1 MSNGYFFSN
10 LSPMPRINP
19 YNFAINDRC
28 YNPLNGY
35 TLYDPAMIDVPYYI
49 WTANSVNVD
58 TAMGMANIH

>member
-1 MSNGYFFSN
+1 
-10 LSPMPRINP
+10 MPRINP